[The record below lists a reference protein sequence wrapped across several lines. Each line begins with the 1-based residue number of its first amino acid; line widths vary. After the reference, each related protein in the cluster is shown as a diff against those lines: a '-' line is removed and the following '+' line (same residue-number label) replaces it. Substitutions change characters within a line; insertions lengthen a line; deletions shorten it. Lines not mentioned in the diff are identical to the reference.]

1 MTLLPKGI
9 IIANSAMKAKKLTG
23 LDLKCKYCPCHEG
36 LEDCTFCYCPFY
48 PCNDSLT
55 GGKLIISKKTG
66 KPVWS
71 CSKCI
76 FPHTSANTR
85 EILSG
90 LLNLGE
96 DFESISP
103 QKLKDLRSKILQFR
117 GEKNACS
124 DFNVT

>member
-1 MTLLPKGI
+1 
-9 IIANSAMKAKKLTG
+9 MKANQLTG
-23 LDLKCKYCPCHEG
+23 LDSMCKYCPCHEG

-55 GGKLIISKKTG
+55 GGMLVTNKNTG

-76 FPHTSANTR
+76 FPHKSKNAQ

-90 LLNLGE
+90 LVKMGK

-103 QKLKDLRSKILQFR
+103 DKLKDLRTIILQSQ
-117 GEKNACS
+117 GEKDAC
-124 DFNVT
+124 